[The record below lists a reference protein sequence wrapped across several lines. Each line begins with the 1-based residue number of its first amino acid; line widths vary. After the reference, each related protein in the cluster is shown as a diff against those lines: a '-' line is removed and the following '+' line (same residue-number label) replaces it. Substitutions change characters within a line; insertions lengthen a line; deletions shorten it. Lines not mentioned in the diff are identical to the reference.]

1 MSNQDRRLV
10 YITYRKH
17 KINGVEH
24 RKVLDIVEDRGSGNF
39 RTRRVYAE
47 LFGYNENRLSSV
59 PKHALEGMK
68 FE

>member
-1 MSNQDRRLV
+1 MSKDRRLV

-17 KINGVEH
+17 KINGVEY
-24 RKVLDIVEDRGSGNF
+24 RKLLDIVEDRGSKNF
-39 RTRRVYAE
+39 HTRRVYAE

-59 PKHALEGMK
+59 PKHSLEGMK